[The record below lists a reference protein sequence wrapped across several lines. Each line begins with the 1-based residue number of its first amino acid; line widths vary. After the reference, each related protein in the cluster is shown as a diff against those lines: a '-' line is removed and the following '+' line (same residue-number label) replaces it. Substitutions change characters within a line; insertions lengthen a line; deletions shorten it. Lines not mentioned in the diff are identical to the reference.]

1 MKFSRLFR
9 LGKQGYNAYR
19 SYKGGGR
26 RGYSSGYGRQQF
38 GGSGSRRG
46 GSTLER
52 LIRRFLK

>member
-19 SYKGGGR
+19 AYKGGGR
-26 RGYSSGYGRQQF
+26 GGYASGYGRQQL
-38 GGSGSRRG
+38 GGGRRG

-52 LIRRFLK
+52 LIRRLLK